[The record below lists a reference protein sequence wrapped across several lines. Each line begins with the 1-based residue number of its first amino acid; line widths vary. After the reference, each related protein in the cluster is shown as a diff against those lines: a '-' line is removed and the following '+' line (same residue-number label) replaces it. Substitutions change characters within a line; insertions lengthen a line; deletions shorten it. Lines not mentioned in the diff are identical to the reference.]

1 MDVSGTAN
9 LGADVTTSGNQT
21 YSGAVIL
28 STNVSLSGGNQL
40 LFGGTV
46 NSSDTDSTSDA
57 RTLTT
62 TFTETELDGIV
73 GGTYALGAM
82 DINGALDLDAAISG
96 AASMDVSGTANLGA
110 DVTTSGNQTYSGA
123 VILSTNVS
131 LSGGNQLLFGGT
143 VNSSDTDSTSDART
157 LTTTFTETELDGIVG
172 GTYALGAMDING
184 ASI

>member
-1 MDVSGTAN
+1 MTFGGTIDSDAGQTNHLTIDTNGTTGTIQFGGLVGNTVALGAIGITGNLDLDANIVGAASLAVSGSSN

-82 DINGALDLDAAISG
+82 DINGAPRFRCRHLRGCFHGRL
-96 AASMDVSGTANLGA
+96 
-110 DVTTSGNQTYSGA
+110 
-123 VILSTNVS
+123 
-131 LSGGNQLLFGGT
+131 
-143 VNSSDTDSTSDART
+143 RHR
-157 LTTTFTETELDGIVG
+157 
-172 GTYALGAMDING
+172 
-184 ASI
+184 

>member
-1 MDVSGTAN
+1 MPTLPVRIPYGRVGHFAN

-62 TFTETELDGIV
+62 TFTETELDGII

-82 DINGALDLDAAISG
+82 DING
-96 AASMDVSGTANLGA
+96 
-110 DVTTSGNQTYSGA
+110 
-123 VILSTNVS
+123 
-131 LSGGNQLLFGGT
+131 
-143 VNSSDTDSTSDART
+143 DTRFRCRHRQG
-157 LTTTFTETELDGIVG
+157 LHP
-172 GTYALGAMDING
+172 
-184 ASI
+184 

>member
-1 MDVSGTAN
+1 MSLPPVH
-9 LGADVTTSGNQT
+9 QT

-82 DINGALDLDAAISG
+82 DINGALDLDADIVG
-96 AASMDVSGTANLGA
+96 AASLAVSGTRNLGA
-110 DVTTSGNQTYSGA
+110 DVTTTGTQTYQRCGD
-123 VILSTNVS
+123 LKCGCHTHHH
-131 LSGGNQLLFGGT
+131 G
-143 VNSSDTDSTSDART
+143 
-157 LTTTFTETELDGIVG
+157 
-172 GTYALGAMDING
+172 
-184 ASI
+184 

>member
-1 MDVSGTAN
+1 M
-9 LGADVTTSGNQT
+9 
-21 YSGAVIL
+21 
-28 STNVSLSGGNQL
+28 
-40 LFGGTV
+40 
-46 NSSDTDSTSDA
+46 
-57 RTLTT
+57 
-62 TFTETELDGIV
+62 DGIV

-172 GTYALGAMDING
+172 GTYALGAIDING
-184 ASI
+184 NLDLNARDHQCHQYGRLRHR